1 MADKIT
7 NQGGAINP
15 LQVSVLKDI
24 PAGNFNPGIYF
35 LVKNITEGNIEAQVR
50 PAGQSEFV
58 TTIIYPG
65 WNPEIYSEIKGVSE
79 DTLQYGY

>member
-7 NQGGAINP
+7 NQGRAINS

>member
-7 NQGGAINP
+7 NQGGAINS

-35 LVKNITEGNIEAQVR
+35 LVKNITEGNIKAQVR

>member
-7 NQGGAINP
+7 NQGGAINS

>member
-7 NQGGAINP
+7 NQGGAINS

-35 LVKNITEGNIEAQVR
+35 LVKNITEENIEAQVR